1 VKKELMRFIKILSLL
16 MLSLILGAGCNPSH
30 QPDENKELSS
40 MRELQ
45 PEERSVSQSFE
56 TEAKIPLEINE
67 SLFHSV
73 ADWKDDETLLYIT
86 NDVDGSEIHTYNL
99 FTGESSLFF
108 ESKAPIVQFEANANH
123 TLFFVH
129 TSPTSYEA
137 ELIILDTDGKV
148 KFSTKIESY
157 ELQYTW
163 NQINHNQLFI
173 SSFSEDWTY
182 QTYMLNVEKND
193 ITTNPVDFPF
203 IQWLNDEEIS
213 YLKWDQDSPSITA
226 PLYIYNIEKQEET
239 QLAKGV
245 VSNTNFKKVMSTFE
259 LVDENGTAVVRFY
272 DLNSKNKLAEMPT
285 RLVAL
290 YSEWSIPY
298 HDMDSKKNIFYMFE
312 VNEAKTSFSL
322 ISFNLETEE
331 KQTIIDT
338 IENFPFK
345 LSPNGEYA
353 LYGARYENI
362 IHIEDKATKELIK
375 LK

>member
-1 VKKELMRFIKILSLL
+1 

-30 QPDENKELSS
+30 QPDQNKELSS
-40 MRELQ
+40 KREVQ
-45 PEERSVSQSFE
+45 PEERSVSQSFA
-56 TEAKIPLEINE
+56 TEAKLPLEINE

-108 ESKAPIVQFEANANH
+108 ESQSPIVQFEANANH
-123 TLFFVH
+123 SLFFVQ

-137 ELIILDTDGKV
+137 ELIILDTEGKV

-163 NQINHNQLFI
+163 NQINNNQLFI

-182 QTYMLNVEKND
+182 KTYMLNVKENN

-213 YLKWDQDSPSITA
+213 YLKWDQDTPSITA
-226 PLYIYNIEKQEET
+226 PLYIYNIENQNET
-239 QLAKGV
+239 ELANGV
-245 VSNTNFKKVMSTFE
+245 VSNSNFKKVMSTFE
-259 LVDENGTAVVRFY
+259 LVDDNGTAVVRFY
-272 DLNSKNKLAEMPT
+272 DLKSKNKLTEMPT
-285 RLVAL
+285 SLVAL

-312 VNEAKTSFSL
+312 VNEAKTAFSL
-322 ISFNLETEE
+322 ISFNLATEE

-338 IENFPFK
+338 IENLPFK

-353 LYGARYENI
+353 LYGARYEHI
-362 IHIEDKATKELIK
+362 IHLGDKVIKELVK

>member
-1 VKKELMRFIKILSLL
+1 
-16 MLSLILGAGCNPSH
+16 
-30 QPDENKELSS
+30 
-40 MRELQ
+40 
-45 PEERSVSQSFE
+45 
-56 TEAKIPLEINE
+56 
-67 SLFHSV
+67 
-73 ADWKDDETLLYIT
+73 
-86 NDVDGSEIHTYNL
+86 
-99 FTGESSLFF
+99 
-108 ESKAPIVQFEANANH
+108 
-123 TLFFVH
+123 
-129 TSPTSYEA
+129 
-137 ELIILDTDGKV
+137 
-148 KFSTKIESY
+148 
-157 ELQYTW
+157 
-163 NQINHNQLFI
+163 
-173 SSFSEDWTY
+173 
-182 QTYMLNVEKND
+182 MLNVEKND

>member
-1 VKKELMRFIKILSLL
+1 MRLTKIISLL
-16 MLSLILGAGCNPSH
+16 MLSLLLGAGCNPSH
-30 QPDENKELSS
+30 QPDQKKELSS

-45 PEERSVSQSFE
+45 PEEKSVNQSFE
-56 TEAKIPLEINE
+56 KEAKIPLEINE

-73 ADWKDDETLLYIT
+73 ADWKDNETLLYIT

-99 FTGESSLFF
+99 FTGKSSLFF
-108 ESKAPIVQFEANANH
+108 ESQAPIVQFEANANH

-137 ELIILDTDGKV
+137 ELTILDTDGKV

-173 SSFSEDWTY
+173 SSFSEDWTF
-182 QTYMLNVEKND
+182 QTYMLNVDEND
-193 ITTNPVDFPF
+193 ITKNPVDFPF
-203 IQWLNDEEIS
+203 IQWLNDKEIS
-213 YLKWDQDSPSITA
+213 YLKWDQETPSITA
-226 PLYIYNIEKQEET
+226 PLYIYNIENQKET
-239 QLAKGV
+239 QLANGV
-245 VSNTNFKKVMSTFE
+245 VSNSNFNQVMSTFE
-259 LVDENGTAVVRFY
+259 LVDDNGTAVVRFY
-272 DLNSKNKLAEMPT
+272 DLKSKSKLTEMPT

-298 HDMDSKKNIFYMFE
+298 HDMDSKENIFYMFE

-322 ISFNLETEE
+322 ISFNLETQE
-331 KQTIIDT
+331 KQTIIET
-338 IENFPFK
+338 IENLPFK

-353 LYGARYENI
+353 LYGARYEHI
-362 IHIEDKATKELIK
+362 IHLEDKAIKELVK